1 MGKEKQNGK
10 INTAELSSKCSF
22 PHNYCGGGGGGV
34 NELKVLEPQ
43 LIHAIKVSR

>member
-10 INTAELSSKCSF
+10 INTAELSSKRSF
-22 PHNYCGGGGGGV
+22 SQNYCGGGGGV